1 MTSNSQNLTYY
12 QKIEMLCYKYQ
23 KIIMQRIK
31 IKEKNIKETDLMR
44 WVLKKEINWMN
55 IIKNGIIN

>member
-12 QKIEMLCYKYQ
+12 QKIETLCYKYQ

-31 IKEKNIKETDLMR
+31 IKEKNIKERDFMR
-44 WVLKKEINWMN
+44 
-55 IIKNGIIN
+55 

>member
-31 IKEKNIKETDLMR
+31 IKEKNIKETDFMR
-44 WVLKKEINWMN
+44 
-55 IIKNGIIN
+55 